1 MKALIELYIQQF
13 KLTLAIMFTYRA
25 ALLIWMI
32 GQVLEPLVYLV
43 VWSIVSMANG
53 GNVGGYSTNQFAAY
67 YILLMVV
74 NQVTYTWIMY
84 EFEYRVR
91 EGALSFSLLKP
102 VHPIHSDIADNIS
115 SKLITTPFILL
126 VAFGLVLLFHPSF
139 STHLW
144 AIILFIPSLLLAF
157 GIRFVL
163 EWTLALSCFWTTRV
177 GAINQTY
184 FVLMLFLSGQFAPL
198 TLLPPPVQIIANI
211 LPFKWLI
218 SYPIDLIS
226 GRLSMSETLTG
237 LAVQLAWLLAS
248 YILLRVVWR
257 IGVKAYT
264 AVGA

>member
-1 MKALIELYIQQF
+1 MKGLIELYIRQF
-13 KLTLAIMFTYRA
+13 KLTLAVMFTYRA

-32 GQVLEPLVYLV
+32 GQVLEPVVYLV
-43 VWSIVSMANG
+43 VWSIVSTANG
-53 GNVGGYSTNQFAAY
+53 GNVGNYSTSQFAAY

-74 NQVTYTWIMY
+74 NQITYTWIMF

-91 EGALSFSLLKP
+91 EGSLSFSLLKP
-102 VHPIHSDIADNIS
+102 VHPIHSDVADNIS

-126 VAFGLVLLFHPSF
+126 VALGLVLLFHPSF
-139 STHLW
+139 SPYPW
-144 AIILFIPSLLLAF
+144 AILFFVPSLLLAF
-157 GIRFVL
+157 GIRFLL
-163 EWTLALSCFWTTRV
+163 EWTLALSSFWTTRV

-198 TLLPPPVQIIANI
+198 TLLPLPVQYVANI

-218 SYPIDLIS
+218 SYPIALVS
-226 GRLSMSETLTG
+226 GRLSMSESLKG
-237 LAVQLAWLLAS
+237 LAAQLAWLLVS

-257 IGVKAYT
+257 AGLKIYT